1 MAAINFD
8 LKEYQK
14 LALGRFGEFLRD
26 STTLGAEVAFMKTS
40 P

>member
-1 MAAINFD
+1 MAAINLD

-26 STTLGAEVAFMKTS
+26 TNAMGAKMAR
-40 P
+40 